1 VTTLS
6 ACIIARNEEER
17 LPAALASVAFAD
29 EVVVVDSGST
39 DGTVALARAAG
50 AVVVEHPWQGFARQR
65 NVAIDTAR
73 GDWIL
78 EVDADERVTPALQ
91 GEIAAFLAD
100 PPPGIDICGL
110 PLRDLFLGATLG
122 PSAKYP
128 RYRLRL
134 FRRDAY
140 RHDERRVVHEG
151 LVPAGPVW
159 PLAGELEHVLAGDW
173 GEALRDAWAYAR
185 LESTQVAAPG
195 GAAAYARA
203 IVLRPA
209 GKFAYRLVVDGGWR
223 DGAPGLARI
232 ALDCASDSVVMARRA
247 LRRTPGETMQGH
259 FGRQN
264 PHIGPARIVAL
275 GIGALPWLEAARE
288 AGADVAL
295 IAEAPAAT
303 VRTRVVRR
311 FGPLHVIRAVDAES
325 QLRRIDLLVGA
336 PGRAARLAR
345 LVPAALRSGVGSID
359 ADAGAVAGD
368 LAGRPA

>member
-1 VTTLS
+1 VTTLTS
-6 ACIIARNEEER
+6 CIIARNEEQR

-29 EVVVVDSGST
+29 EVVVVDSGSS

-50 AVVVEHPWQGFARQR
+50 AIVVEHPWQGFARQR
-65 NVAIDTAR
+65 NVAIDHAR

-78 EVDADERVTPALQ
+78 EVDADERVTPALRD
-91 GEIAAFLAD
+91 EILAYLAD

-110 PLRDLFLGATLG
+110 PLRDRFLGARLG

-134 FRRDAY
+134 FRRGAY

-151 LVPAGPVW
+151 LVPTGPVW
-159 PLAGELEHVLAGDW
+159 PLAGELEHVLADSW

-203 IVLRPA
+203 ILLRPA
-209 GKFAYRLVVDGGWR
+209 GKFAYRLIVDGGWR

-247 LRRTPGETMQGH
+247 LRPAGEAAAGH
-259 FGRQN
+259 FGRRE
-264 PHIGPARIVAL
+264 PSGGPERIV
-275 GIGALPWLEAARE
+275 GIGAGALSSLEEAR
-288 AGADVAL
+288 ARGADVAL
-295 IAEAPAAT
+295 IAEAPEAT
-303 VRTRVVRR
+303 IRTRVVPRLR
-311 FGPLHVIRAVDAES
+311 PLHVIRAVDAES
-325 QLRRIDLLVGA
+325 QLRPIDLLIAA
-336 PGRAARLAR
+336 PGRAERLAR
-345 LVPAALRSGVGSID
+345 LVPAQLRAQRASS
-359 ADAGAVAGD
+359 ARTWA
-368 LAGRPA
+368 P